1 MRIKKSYLFWRNCL
15 IGSFIGLLSGVLLS
29 ACSSDKKDSATLENF
44 SVTNPIVIDTIY
56 TSEYVADIHSIQNVE
71 IRAKASGYLESLH
84 VDEGRFVKEGQL
96 LFSINSQQYR
106 QELLK
111 AQAALASAL
120 ADSKAAEV
128 ELNNVKTLVSKNIV
142 SQSEQD
148 LAEAKLEAFKAKIE
162 EAKAHES
169 NAKLQLSFAQIKAP
183 FSGLINRIPFKTGS
197 LVNEGSLLTTISNN
211 KEVFAYFNLSEKD
224 YLDYMTLSP
233 GEKSTEATLLLA
245 NNTLYQH
252 KGKIETIESEFEKS
266 TGNIAF
272 RAKFPNPE
280 NLLKHGGSGKV
291 LLKTELKNAMLI
303 PQKST
308 FEVQENIYVFVVTEG
323 NIVQP
328 RKIVPSFRLPQLYV
342 ISSGLAATDKFVY
355 EGIQK
360 LKDGDV
366 IVPESVSPN
375 SYKDLSVNPTT
386 NIR

>member
-1 MRIKKSYLFWRNCL
+1 MTLSILSVSR
-15 IGSFIGLLSGVLLS
+15 FIFQVRLMPLPIFIFILCS
-29 ACSSDKKDSATLENF
+29 CSSGNNKEDSLEKFPVTSPLIKDT
-44 SVTNPIVIDTIY
+44 TYIK
-56 TSEYVADIHSIQNVE
+56 EYVADIHSIQNVE
-71 IRAKASGYLESLH
+71 IRAKASGYLESIH
-84 VDEGRFVKEGQL
+84 VDEGHSVKEGQL

-169 NAKLQLSFAQIKAP
+169 NATLQLSFAQIKAP

-197 LVNEGSLLTTISNN
+197 LVDEGSLLTTISNN

-224 YLDYMTLSP
+224 YLDYITLSP
-233 GEKSTEATLLLA
+233 GEKPTEATLLLA

-272 RAKFPNPE
+272 RARFPNP
-280 NLLKHGGSGKV
+280 NQILKHGGSGKI
-291 LLKTELKNAMLI
+291 LLTTTLKNATLI

-308 FEVQENIYVFVVTEG
+308 FEIQGNIYVFVVDKE
-323 NIVQP
+323 NKVQM
-328 RKIVPSFRLPQLYV
+328 RKIVPTHALPQLYV
-342 ISSGLAATDKFVY
+342 ISSGVMPDEKFIY
-355 EGIQK
+355 EGIQRVRE
-360 LKDGDV
+360 GDKIEIQV
-366 IVPESVSPN
+366 VQ
-375 SYKDLSVNPTT
+375 LSQMT
-386 NIR
+386 NK